1 MVKTLERFCTERIDR
16 EMSYFVDTVEDK
28 IQNTILPAID
38 SIVAPRIKLAIGLI
52 DASSG
57 RDATSVT
64 ANSERGEHIGITA
77 PSENVSEK
85 KITLHVLNLNDET

>member
-1 MVKTLERFCTERIDR
+1 MVKTLERFFTERIDR

-38 SIVAPRIKLAIGLI
+38 SIVAPRIELAIGLI

-77 PSENVSEK
+77 SSENLSEK